1 MNKRPRAHR
10 PTASEGSA
18 GSSGGSGSSGR
29 NGGGS
34 AGTRAEGSSQRSTT
48 MSAGAIDEETTSAGR
63 GRGGGGEVD
72 SALDYYES
80 GSEEESRSSSSKRRR
95 SSYAQSRSRA
105 GDTTASQTNVD
116 VVEPA
121 PIIEA
126 RASTTTLFLQEADD
140 ISVRAP
146 TDTTPPVTSKTTC
159 DLSDW
164 EALKALFVRA
174 IEAFDGECTSCLSLP
189 FYALGESERQILS
202 VDSLVDQKTS

>member
-34 AGTRAEGSSQRSTT
+34 AGTQAEESSQRSTT
-48 MSAGAIDEETTSAGR
+48 MSARAFGEEAAGK

-80 GSEEESRSSSSKRRR
+80 GSDEESRSSSSKRRR

-105 GDTTASQTNVD
+105 GDTTSSLANVD
-116 VVEPA
+116 VVETP

-126 RASTTTLFLQEADD
+126 RTSTTTLTQHGADD
-140 ISVRAP
+140 SSVKALR
-146 TDTTPPVTSKTTC
+146 DTTPPVTAKETC

-164 EALKALFVRA
+164 EALKVLFVQA
-174 IEAFDGECTSCLSLP
+174 VEAFDGEFRSRPLLCL
-189 FYALGESERQILS
+189 
-202 VDSLVDQKTS
+202 